1 MHVYAIQPLSFHVR
15 FALILVAFLGLQIAP
30 PDPSPACLAI
40 GGEFSVTPLWQA
52 HAEALL
58 DAMRD
63 RAPSVEEALVA
74 LGSDA
79 TTSGQIAT
87 DREGRPYRI
96 ASVSNR
102 QYSGTDFF
110 WPVRGSISSGYGMRR
125 HPITRRSSFHAGIDI
140 RSRTGTPIISPS
152 DGVVVS
158 SRRAG
163 AMGRE
168 VRVQCGGMLLVFGHL
183 SAFRC
188 KAGQRIR
195 AGQVLGLV
203 GASGRATGPHLHFSV
218 KRDGRWVNPLSC
230 LTPRRLASR

>member
-1 MHVYAIQPLSFHVR
+1 
-15 FALILVAFLGLQIAP
+15 
-30 PDPSPACLAI
+30 
-40 GGEFSVTPLWQA
+40 EFSVTPLWQA
-52 HAEALL
+52 QAEALL
-58 DAMRD
+58 DVMRD
-63 RAPSVEEALVA
+63 HAPSVEEALIA
-74 LGSDA
+74 LGGN
-79 TTSGQIAT
+79 TSGSQQPGT
-87 DREGRPYRI
+87 DGEGRPYRI

-102 QYSGTDFF
+102 QYSATDFF

-140 RSRTGTPIISPS
+140 RSRTGTPILSPS
-152 DGVVVS
+152 DGVVIS

-188 KAGQRIR
+188 KPGQRVR

-203 GASGRATGPHLHFSV
+203 GASGRTTGPHLHFSV
-218 KRDGRWVNPLSC
+218 KRDGRWINPLSC